1 MRHQLPKRSVFV
13 GHFDRSSFLLMF
25 HPLKLIYYSS
35 GTDGPTKGPQNTS
48 REGDLEIKI
57 LSYRSDAIY

>member
-1 MRHQLPKRSVFV
+1 
-13 GHFDRSSFLLMF
+13 LMF
-25 HPLKLIYYSS
+25 HPLKSIYDTS